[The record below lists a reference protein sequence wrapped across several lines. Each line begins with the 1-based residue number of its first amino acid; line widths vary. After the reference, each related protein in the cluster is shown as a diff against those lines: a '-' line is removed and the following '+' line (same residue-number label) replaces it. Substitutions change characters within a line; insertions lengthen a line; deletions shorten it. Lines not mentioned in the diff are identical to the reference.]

1 MNTMLKK
8 TLGASVIAALTFGA
22 IAGCGPEPTPQDPKR
37 LRVSL
42 FGWGPGDDGTET
54 FVAGMPDY
62 QDAAVV
68 TVRVTEP
75 GAGRVL
81 NTANGEIAARSVQI
95 PEVPFGTGLRLEM
108 DILNGAGEV
117 LASGATPQFDFDETQ
132 ASRELR
138 MMVMPLNS
146 FAPAGS
152 VVTGNDNEQNY
163 IQSRMDYRSAF
174 ELSGGSTDIWLGRVG
189 HAAVPTSDGKVLVV
203 GGANVTPGTAP
214 GAIPKFDNVYADLQ
228 IFDPRTGYFTDL
240 SYDEV
245 EDRVRPNDA
254 DRLIDA
260 RAFHTVTPLGDDK
273 FIVAGGYNTL
283 VDVTRPVRGIELID
297 LRAEPGERVKPI
309 TDSTGVNPL
318 QALAPRGFHESVYLA
333 DEGLLLMI
341 GGIGEGS
348 DEIMG
353 DIEVVDLINQR
364 VLEQRF
370 PLNTAR
376 TDHQAVALEDGSIW
390 IIGGRN
396 NEAVLSSSEI
406 VTPNGGGFDIT
417 PGPTLN
423 QGRYAFSA
431 AKISEGDGTRVVV
444 LGGFTSLDG
453 EPTATYEVGVKALE
467 NFVQGPSWTFGQ
479 ARGGLS
485 AMVLPQTKDILLF
498 GGRDA
503 SNNTV
508 GAVERLQFL
517 GLDSS
522 NPYARLD
529 ANIGSFVVDRRDATF
544 TLMTSGQ
551 VLVVGGEGQVRD
563 VFVALDSAELYNPR
577 DPIIEQ

>member
-1 MNTMLKK
+1 MNATLKK
-8 TLGASVIAALTFGA
+8 AVGVCAIAALA
-22 IAGCGPEPTPQDPKR
+22 MSVVAGCGPEPQQSDPKR

-42 FGWGPGDDGTET
+42 FGWGPGDDGADT
-54 FVAGMPDY
+54 FVSGMPAY

-68 TVRVTEP
+68 SVRVTEP
-75 GAGRVL
+75 GAGRILEEV
-81 NTANGEIAARSVQI
+81 NGEISERSVRI
-95 PEVPFGTGLRLEM
+95 PDVPFGTGLRLEM

-132 ASRELR
+132 SSRELR

-152 VVTGNDNEQNY
+152 VVTGQDNQQAF

-174 ELSGGSTDIWLGRVG
+174 ELSGGATDIWLGRVG

-214 GAIPKFDNVYADLQ
+214 GAIPKFDNVYSDLQ

-240 SYDEV
+240 SYDEAS
-245 EDRVRPNDA
+245 DQVRPDGA
-254 DRLIDA
+254 DRLVDA
-260 RAFHTVTPLGDDK
+260 RAFHTVTPIGNDR
-273 FIVAGGYNTL
+273 FIVSGGYNTL
-283 VDVTRPVRGIELID
+283 VDVTRPVRSLELID
-297 LRAEPGERVKPI
+297 LNAEPGQRVQPV

-318 QALAPRGFHESVYLA
+318 QTLAPRGFHESVYLE
-333 DEGLLLMI
+333 DSGLLLMI

-348 DEIMG
+348 EDIMG
-353 DIEVVDLINQR
+353 DIEVIDIANQR
-364 VLEQRF
+364 VLDQRF

-376 TDHQAVALEDGSIW
+376 TDHQAVPLADGSIW

-396 NEAVLSSSEI
+396 NDAVLGSTEI

-417 PGPTLN
+417 PGPALK
-423 QGRYAFSA
+423 QARYAFSA
-431 AKISEGDGTRVVV
+431 AKISQGDGTRVVV

-453 EPTATYEVGVKALE
+453 EPTATYEVGVKGLE
-467 NFVQGPSWTFGQ
+467 SFVSGPTWAFGM
-479 ARGGLS
+479 ARGGLQ
-485 AMVLPQTKDILLF
+485 ALVLPQTQDILLF

-503 SNNTV
+503 SNNTI
-508 GAVERLQFL
+508 GSVERLQFL
-517 GLDSS
+517 GLDEP
-522 NPYARLD
+522 NPYQLLAAD
-529 ANIGSFVVDRRDATF
+529 IGSFVVDRRDATF
-544 TLMTSGQ
+544 SLMTSGQ
-551 VLVVGGEGQVRD
+551 VLVVGGEGKVRD

-577 DPIIEQ
+577 DPIVP